1 MMIQTDNFALFT
13 KEVKIGITLSKRLH
27 FIGIKRLLQ
36 ISLKRMGIN
45 DKY

>member
-1 MMIQTDNFALFT
+1 MIQTDNFALFT